1 MATKSGDINNQSRNR
16 RLLALK
22 EIFEEHTDAEHGIT
36 MDEIR
41 KHLSAYS
48 VEADRRT
55 IYEDID
61 LLRHLAKMDI
71 EHGFGERFYKL
82 RSRLFSVA
90 ELKLIVDSMASSK
103 VLTSELTEELTAK
116 LATLCSKHEREY
128 LKKKVFLNGRVKS
141 ENKRIPSYI
150 KELNDGII
158 HQRWVAFRYYRYD
171 RNKKKVYYYGGKNRR
186 VRPAAMVVINDLYYL
201 LGYDKRDRRKLYRID
216 RMSHVVK
223 AERFESLPEKVDNK
237 MAQLAFSTGT
247 PFLTRHSEVT
257 RVKIRFSNGAV
268 DRVLD
273 KFGFAVR
280 MVPEDESHFTVTT
293 DLEPTTEFLAW
304 IFSLG
309 SAAEILEPRMVRTS
323 MSFKLM
329 MENWKYDKKYTV

>member
-103 VLTSELTEELTAK
+103 VLTPELTQELTTK
-116 LATLCSKHEREY
+116 LATLCSKNEREY
-128 LKKKVFLNGRVKS
+128 LKKKIFLDGRVKS
-141 ENKRIPSYI
+141 QNKKIPSYI
-150 KELNDGII
+150 KTLNEGII
-158 HQRWVAFRYYRYD
+158 KQRWVAFRYFRYD
-171 RNKKKVYYYGGKNRR
+171 LNKKKNYYFGGKHRR
-186 VRPAAMVVINDLYYL
+186 VRPAALMIINDVYYL
-201 LGYDKRDRRKLYRID
+201 LAYDKRDTRKMFRID
-216 RMSHVVK
+216 RMSHVVIHS
-223 AERFESLPEKVDNK
+223 EGFQYLPEKVTF
-237 MAQLAFSTGT
+237 QVSRLAFTEDNPYYTHPAKEAFVTLRCRT
-247 PFLTRHSEVT
+247 PL
-257 RVKIRFSNGAV
+257 V
-268 DRVLD
+268 DAILD
-273 KFGFAVR
+273 KFGFAIQLI
-280 MVPEDESHFTVTT
+280 PEDEYYFRTTVKV
-293 DLEPTTEFLAW
+293 EPTNEFFGWLL
-304 IFSLG
+304 SVG
-309 SAAEILEPRMVRTS
+309 SGIEIVSPESVRS
-323 MSFKLM
+323 AMRNRVWSAYM
-329 MENWKYDKKYTV
+329 HHRKK